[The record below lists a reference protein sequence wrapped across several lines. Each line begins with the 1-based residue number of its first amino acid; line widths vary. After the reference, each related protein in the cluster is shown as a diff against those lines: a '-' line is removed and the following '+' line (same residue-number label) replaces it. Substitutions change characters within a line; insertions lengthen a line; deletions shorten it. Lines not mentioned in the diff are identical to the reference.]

1 MRQFFEKE
9 TRKRSNDSN
18 YNPLNSVEEVFKF
31 MYQHYKDKIFLKN
44 PTFENHNLYKTYLKF
59 NENSLKP
66 EEPYNNS
73 DPDFININE
82 NQVESKKQN
91 TIKCNVID
99 EIFSKYLVEVNRDCN
114 EAYFEF
120 VTKFV
125 ILFRECINKIK
136 SENSLEEYSTQNNAD
151 TVPDTCNEFVTDFME
166 GYDYFGLD
174 TMELIEIIQHLC
186 NWLYENKFTTSK
198 LSLVS

>member
-1 MRQFFEKE
+1 MRTFFQKE
-9 TRKRSNDSN
+9 TRKRNPLSEYD
-18 YNPLNSVEEVFKF
+18 YNHLNSVEEVFKF
-31 MYQHYKDKIFLKN
+31 MYQLYKDKIFLKN
-44 PTFENHNLYKTYLKF
+44 PSLEEHNLYKMYIKF
-59 NENSLKP
+59 TENLSKP
-66 EEPYNNS
+66 EEPQKEEGTEI
-73 DPDFININE
+73 ININE
-82 NQVESKKQN
+82 NKNTSK
-91 TIKCNVID
+91 CEVID
-99 EIFSKYLVEVNRDCN
+99 EIFAKYLLEVNKECN
-114 EAYFEF
+114 KDYFEF

-136 SENSLEEYSTQNNAD
+136 DENSLEEFSAHNNAD